1 MAKRLT
7 EDEIKRI
14 KKLRSKGL
22 SYLTIAELIGRSEY
36 SVRKYA
42 QEEKKKE
49 ENLIGKKFNRLTV
62 IEYDHSVKGH
72 KYYKCQCEC
81 GNTRVV
87 LSSNLKNGRVKS
99 CGCLLKEKREK
110 VKEQNKKQQ
119 QVSKKKT
126 TRQYKTRNNKGG
138 VYYFQPDE
146 IQLKHNYEVEGNKAG
161 GEIKKYKLSPE
172 ELAAYLKN
180 LKTKEVQRRER

>member
-1 MAKRLT
+1 MAKRAT
-7 EDEIKRI
+7 ESEIKRI

-22 SYLTIAELIGRSEY
+22 SYWVIAQTIGRSEY
-36 SVRKYA
+36 FVRKYA

-62 IEYDHSVKGH
+62 IEYDHSAKGH

-81 GNTRVV
+81 GNIHIV
-87 LSSNLKNGRVKS
+87 NGTNIKTGKVKS

-110 VKEQNKKQQ
+110 AKEQNKKQQ

-126 TRQYKTRNNKGG
+126 RQYKTKNNQGG

-146 IQLKHNYEVEGNKAG
+146 IRLKGNYSQEGNKTG
-161 GEIKKYKLSPE
+161 GEIKKYKLNPT
-172 ELAAYLKN
+172 ELAAYLEE
-180 LKTKEVQRRER
+180 LKTKEVQRRK